1 MQEKELEIA
10 GGSLQYERK
19 DDQITVIGYRGTG
32 SEAEVPERIEGI
44 PVTRIG
50 KKAFLSRKNLRR
62 VVLPDTI
69 DEVGDWAFAYCD
81 GLRQVVLPCRN
92 IMFGRAVFMECG
104 SLVSLSGTAAPERL
118 LAAAVTAYDAYYL
131 LDLPEAGSRQWLEKW
146 DSRLTAV
153 METPDSEGFSKQVL
167 CGEEDYGSTDL
178 EAYISGRR
186 KRKARLAFLRLL
198 FPEGLSEKRRELLEE
213 YLRSHTKSSAAGDE
227 AWQVILREHGEDR
240 AYYGLFSEIGCVTEE
255 NFDGILEDIG
265 EAYPEMKAFFLRDR
279 EERLGSRDF
288 FADLEL

>member
-19 DDQITVIGYRGTG
+19 DDQITVTGYRGTG

-62 VVLPDTI
+62 VILPDTI
-69 DEVGDWAFAYCD
+69 EEVGDWAFAYCD

-92 IMFGRAVFMECG
+92 ILFGRAVFMECG
-104 SLVSLSGTAAPERL
+104 SLEGISGTAAPEEL

-131 LDLPEAGSRQWLEKW
+131 LNLPEAGSRQWLDKW
-146 DSRLTAV
+146 DNRLMTL

-186 KRKARLAFLRLL
+186 KRKARIAFLRLL

-213 YLRSHTKSSAAGDE
+213 YLRSHTKGSEAGDE

-240 AYYGLFSEIGCVTEE
+240 NYYELFAELGCVTEE
-255 NFDGILEDIG
+255 NFDGILGEIG
-265 EAYPEMKAFFLRDR
+265 EAYPEMKAFFLRNR

>member
-19 DDQITVIGYRGTG
+19 DGQITVTGYRGMG
-32 SEAEVPERIEGI
+32 FEAAVPERIEGI

-50 KKAFLSRKNLRR
+50 RKAFLSRKNLRG
-62 VVLPDTI
+62 VTLPDTI
-69 DEVGDWAFAYCD
+69 EEIGDWAFAYCD
-81 GLRQVVLPCRN
+81 GLRQVTMPCRN
-92 IMFGRAVFMECG
+92 ILFGKAVFMECG
-104 SLVSLSGTAAPERL
+104 NLESLSGTAAPGEL

-131 LDLPEAGSRQWLEKW
+131 LNLPEAGSRQWLEKW
-146 DSRLTAV
+146 DSRLAAL
-153 METPDSEGFSKQVL
+153 MDTPDSEGFSKQVL

-178 EAYISGRR
+178 EAYVSGRR

-213 YLRSHTKSSAAGDE
+213 YLRSHTKGSAEGDE

-240 AYYGLFSEIGCVTEE
+240 KYYGLFAKLGCVTEE
-255 NFDGILEDIG
+255 NFDGILEEIG

>member
-19 DDQITVIGYRGTG
+19 DDQITVTGYRGTG
-32 SEAEVPERIEGI
+32 SEAEVPELIEGI

-62 VVLPDTI
+62 VILPDTI

-92 IMFGRAVFMECG
+92 ILFGRAVFMECG
-104 SLVSLSGTAAPERL
+104 SLVSLSGTAAPEGL
-118 LAAAVTAYDAYYL
+118 LAAAVTVYDAYYL

-146 DSRLTAV
+146 DSRLAAV

-198 FPEGLSEKRRELLEE
+198 FPKGLSEKRRDLLEE
-213 YLRSHTKSSAAGDE
+213 YLRSHTKGSAEGDE

-240 AYYGLFSEIGCVTEE
+240 AYYSLFSEIGCVTEE
-255 NFDGILEDIG
+255 NFDGILKDIG

-279 EERLGSRDF
+279 EERFGSGDF